1 MILVNL
7 LEISSGG
14 AGKNF
19 VYRLYSGDSEEEIKR
34 KIVEGLQD
42 SWEDYVRGVEE
53 LDPSKPLKEIVDDA
67 NKIIQDYM
75 DEDYGNLTDYD
86 LLVEGPYTD
95 LGQAFDFYSDYH
107 QVTKSD
113 DYDYEDAGFY
123 FYGDYVMSLQEVFP
137 YLSGLRGE
145 YEVSVSREYVQRL
158 SSLLKE

>member
-14 AGKNF
+14 SGKNL
-19 VYRLYSGDSEEEIKR
+19 VYRLYSGDSEEEIKK

-42 SWEDYVRGVEE
+42 SWGDYVRGVDK
-53 LDPSKPLKEIVDDA
+53 LDPSKPLKEIVWNA

-75 DEDYGNLTDYD
+75 DEDYGVLTDYD

-95 LGQAFDFYSDYH
+95 LGRAFDFYRNYH
-107 QVTKSD
+107 RVTERD

-123 FYGDYVMSLQEVFP
+123 FYGDYAMSLQEVFP
-137 YLSGLRGE
+137 YLSGLRSE
-145 YEVSVSREYVQRL
+145 YGVSISDEYVQRL
-158 SSLLKE
+158 SSLLVK